1 MQYCSRTGEHPRSQ
15 SADKPTGGWRRSA
28 GGQAFQ
34 AHTEA
39 PAQHAPALASPL
51 FFSPGHSN
59 RSLAR
64 RRLGRRRHSRCSPGG
79 SLHGMADITCSHQHG
94 MSTAIWDVGALA
106 PCASSLPGQTNGS
119 PLCSQS
125 CRCSPQASAVSPLKQ
140 VLCRHGSSAAQT
152 HSRPPGSQSRHTALP
167 SESQAPQYWPC
178 STSLFNINTR

>member
-125 CRCSPQASAVSPLKQ
+125 CRCSPQASV
-140 VLCRHGSSAAQT
+140 CRPSSKCCVATAAAQPKPT
-152 HSRPPGSQSRHTALP
+152 AALPAHSRGTPPCRP
-167 SESQAPQYWPC
+167 SPRPPSTGPAAQVC
-178 STSLFNINTR
+178 ST